1 MFYYLK
7 LVYLLFYN
15 FIKIP
20 LTYFLFKFKVITREE
35 YNKTIKDI
43 IIYNGPVFIKYVQLV
58 LIDKEHLKKYLSIDL
73 IKELTDLEDKIYTN
87 IRFKD
92 NVVINN
98 TIHLQHYYSSA
109 SGSICGIYEFPN
121 NNEIF
126 IIKKKHKNIE
136 EHISIG
142 YIVLQL
148 IVYILKNISLKYKSI
163 LSIIDIITFKSSIL
177 QQCNMVYEAN
187 NLQQFYNLYN
197 RYKIINIPNYLY
209 NNEEMIIMKKLDGY
223 KFNDFMEKFPDYKE
237 ECYYV
242 LISSIYLMIR
252 KKLLHGDFHLGNIL
266 FNIENNRVVINIYD
280 FGIIFNLNDIQ
291 SESLLNYIETF
302 KNNHLTTFLK
312 TFNKNI
318 TEDLINN
325 RHKLFL
331 RSESNYTLNLSYLS
345 SLKIP
350 LEIINILSILCYI
363 KILFIN
369 LDINKLFSF
378 MIENDIL
385 E

>member
-7 LVYLLFYN
+7 LLYLIFYN
-15 FIKIP
+15 SVKIP
-20 LTYFLFKFKVITREE
+20 ITHFLFKNKLITEE
-35 YNKTIKDI
+35 KYNKKIKDI
-43 IIYNGPVFIKYVQLV
+43 IIYNGPVFIKYVQLI

-87 IRFKD
+87 IKFRD

-98 TIHLQHYYSSA
+98 TIHLENYSSTA
-109 SGSICGIYEFPN
+109 AGSICAIYEFSN
-121 NNEIF
+121 NNEVF
-126 IIKKKHKNIE
+126 IIKKIHKNIE
-136 EHISIG
+136 ETISIG

-148 IVYILKNISLKYKSI
+148 VVYILKKLSLNYKSI
-163 LSIIDIITFKSSIL
+163 LSIIDMKTFKSSTL
-177 QQCNMVYEAN
+177 QQCSMIYESK

-197 RYKIINIPNYLY
+197 HYKIINIPSYIY
-209 NNEEMIIMKKLDGY
+209 NNNEIIIMKKLNGY
-223 KFNDFMEKFPDYKE
+223 KFNDFIDKFPDYKE
-237 ECYYV
+237 ESYYV
-242 LISSIYLMIR
+242 LISSIYLMIS
-252 KKLLHGDFHLGNIL
+252 KKLLHGDFHLGNML
-266 FNIENNRVVINIYD
+266 FSIENNKVVINIYD

-291 SESLLNYIETF
+291 SDSLLNYIETLE
-302 KNNHLTTFLK
+302 NNHLTTFLK

-331 RSESNYTLNLSYLS
+331 RRESHNKLNVSYLS

-363 KILFIN
+363 ETLLIN
-369 LDINKLFSF
+369 LDINYLFNF